1 MILGNFYEIF
11 CYVICLLRTSI
22 ISVISIAKRYI
33 CGVKNPSGLSCALG
47 QKMGCVKCDF
57 SHLKF
62 CVIGIIRG
70 IIGNYEL
77 LGNNDEHSNESLG
90 KGLR

>member
-33 CGVKNPSGLSCALG
+33 CGVKDPSCLSCALG
-47 QKMGCVKCDF
+47 QKMGCVKWDF
-57 SHLKF
+57 SHLNF
-62 CVIGIIRG
+62 CVIGMNKDIIC
-70 IIGNYEL
+70 IYEL
-77 LGNNDEHSNESLG
+77 LGNNDEHF
-90 KGLR
+90 K